1 MASNTAPKC
10 HHCESIG
17 YPVYQPS
24 QQKFLKMTL
33 CRGCYE
39 GAWALKYPHS
49 YAKVFENEGLVWVS
63 DFMHPETPKAF
74 LNTDMEFND
83 FMRKVKKWEPK
94 SDKCGA
100 VLHGATGIGKSR
112 AAWWLFNMYFV
123 YNHTDCLFLQMRKFE
138 AFIEKGFDERK
149 HAKVLDTLINCS
161 VLVLDDLGKERL
173 TARMETDL
181 FAVIDERT
189 SGMRTTIITTN
200 YTGETLLDRFTN
212 KETGVAIIRR
222 MRDYFDV
229 LGG

>member
-1 MASNTAPKC
+1 
-10 HHCESIG
+10 
-17 YPVYQPS
+17 
-24 QQKFLKMTL
+24 
-33 CRGCYE
+33 
-39 GAWALKYPHS
+39 
-49 YAKVFENEGLVWVS
+49 
-63 DFMHPETPKAF
+63 
-74 LNTDMEFND
+74 
-83 FMRKVKKWEPK
+83 
-94 SDKCGA
+94 
-100 VLHGATGIGKSR
+100 
-112 AAWWLFNMYFV
+112 
-123 YNHTDCLFLQMRKFE
+123 MRKFE
-138 AFIEKGFDERK
+138 GFIEKGFDEKK
-149 HAKVLDTLINCS
+149 HSKVLDTLINCS